1 MVNMLCVRTAR
12 VSKLAT
18 KLQQT
23 GFLAYERGQ
32 ISILDRPR
40 GFTFKCHG
48 VIKERFDTLV
58 LEHARFKFGGF
69 VPNRTYTVSLAC

>member
-40 GFTFKCHG
+40 GFTFMCHG
-48 VIKERFDTLV
+48 VIKERSIL
-58 LEHARFKFGGF
+58 
-69 VPNRTYTVSLAC
+69 